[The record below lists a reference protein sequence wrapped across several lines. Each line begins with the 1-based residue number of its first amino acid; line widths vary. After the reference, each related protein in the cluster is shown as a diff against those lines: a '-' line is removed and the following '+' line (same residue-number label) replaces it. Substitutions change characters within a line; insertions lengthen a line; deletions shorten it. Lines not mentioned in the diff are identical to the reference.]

1 MYEVFLNE
9 RRLLL
14 ADRCD
19 RPFLDKKVR
28 MEGNISAETSGEVAP
43 GNHTEGSV
51 YPGKME
57 AANLRN
63 KVMEV
68 TSREKM
74 EEMVTRFREEEDG
87 VQGDIPDPLVLCG
100 NLPRLWKWF
109 TGMFRLMPAAGGLV
123 HSPRGFLFIFR
134 KGRWDLPKGKIDRG
148 ETPLQAALREVSEET
163 GLTRLKAGPA
173 LPSTFH
179 LYLSDYPGKPRQWIL
194 KETHWFVM
202 EASGREP
209 TRPGTG
215 EEIEEVR
222 WLQPSESGLIL
233 ANTYASLREM
243 IRLACRL

>member
-1 MYEVFLNE
+1 MAYRETFLT
-9 RRLLL
+9 RWSC
-14 ADRCD
+14 AAIC
-19 RPFLDKKVR
+19 PGF
-28 MEGNISAETSGEVAP
+28 GNGSPGCSG
-43 GNHTEGSV
+43 
-51 YPGKME
+51 
-57 AANLRN
+57 
-63 KVMEV
+63 
-68 TSREKM
+68 
-74 EEMVTRFREEEDG
+74 
-87 VQGDIPDPLVLCG
+87 LC
-100 NLPRLWKWF
+100 P
-109 TGMFRLMPAAGGLV
+109 PPGLV